1 MFELSL
7 HCREQEPVLLLLG
20 NKADLATADGR
31 QVAGAE
37 AAEFARRHRM
47 IFLETSAL
55 ITQEVEYAFEVD
67 MKNSGEIVTL
77 STAVEV
83 MTGEMLARP
92 PPRPP
97 GHITLGEECREQL
110 EGGARR
116 RCC

>member
-1 MFELSL
+1 MGYRFLNVEAIVIVKLQTSQRFVSSTSSYCRSSFLKLSQWMFELSL
-7 HCREQEPVLLLLG
+7 HCRDQEPVLLLLG

-67 MKNSGEIVTL
+67 MNISG
-77 STAVEV
+77 
-83 MTGEMLARP
+83 
-92 PPRPP
+92 
-97 GHITLGEECREQL
+97 
-110 EGGARR
+110 
-116 RCC
+116 

>member
-7 HCREQEPVLLLLG
+7 HCRDQEPVLLLLG
-20 NKADLATADGR
+20 NKADLAAADGR

-67 MKNSGEIVTL
+67 MKSQQRLDSNVIY
-77 STAVEV
+77 
-83 MTGEMLARP
+83 
-92 PPRPP
+92 
-97 GHITLGEECREQL
+97 
-110 EGGARR
+110 
-116 RCC
+116 CC

>member
-1 MFELSL
+1 MLNLREPSFEALYCRSSFLKLSQWMFELSL
-7 HCREQEPVLLLLG
+7 HCRDQEPVLLLLG

-67 MKNSGEIVTL
+67 MNNSG
-77 STAVEV
+77 
-83 MTGEMLARP
+83 
-92 PPRPP
+92 
-97 GHITLGEECREQL
+97 
-110 EGGARR
+110 
-116 RCC
+116 

>member
-1 MFELSL
+1 MINLRKPSLEVLYCRSSFLKLSQWMFELSL
-7 HCREQEPVLLLLG
+7 HCRDQEPVLLLLG

-67 MKNSGEIVTL
+67 MNNSGEIKICSNV
-77 STAVEV
+77 
-83 MTGEMLARP
+83 
-92 PPRPP
+92 
-97 GHITLGEECREQL
+97 IY
-110 EGGARR
+110 
-116 RCC
+116 CCWLLR